1 MLVNVYTFSNL
12 DKIAVPRL
20 VPLLTL
26 LALSACTT
34 AASMQ
39 PETQFIQADPGK
51 YKTDAERERAQQLAE
66 TACKAKAMQSSAEL
80 EKIIASEHHS
90 RENLDRARE
99 KAAEMYRTSFAL
111 CMISNGFV
119 KK

>member
-1 MLVNVYTFSNL
+1 
-12 DKIAVPRL
+12 VPRL
-20 VPLLTL
+20 VPLLSL

-34 AASMQ
+34 AASTQ
-39 PETQFIQADPGK
+39 PEMQFVLADPGK

-66 TACKAKAMQSSAEL
+66 IGCKAKAMQSSAEL
-80 EKIIASEHHS
+80 EKVIASEHHS

-99 KAAEMYRTSFAL
+99 KAAEMYRTSFTL

>member
-1 MLVNVYTFSNL
+1 M
-12 DKIAVPRL
+12 
-20 VPLLTL
+20 
-26 LALSACTT
+26 
-34 AASMQ
+34 AASTQ
-39 PETQFIQADPGK
+39 PEMQFILADPGK

-111 CMISNGFV
+111 CMISNGYV

>member
-1 MLVNVYTFSNL
+1 MLRRRSTFSNL

-20 VPLLTL
+20 FPLLTFV
-26 LALSACTT
+26 ALSACT
-34 AASMQ
+34 AASSTQ
-39 PETQFIQADPGK
+39 PEMQFVLADPGK
-51 YKTDAERERAQQLAE
+51 YKTDTDRERAQQLAE

-80 EKIIASEHHS
+80 EKIVASEHHS

-99 KAAEMYRTSFAL
+99 KAAEMYRTSFTL
-111 CMISNGFV
+111 CMIGNGYL